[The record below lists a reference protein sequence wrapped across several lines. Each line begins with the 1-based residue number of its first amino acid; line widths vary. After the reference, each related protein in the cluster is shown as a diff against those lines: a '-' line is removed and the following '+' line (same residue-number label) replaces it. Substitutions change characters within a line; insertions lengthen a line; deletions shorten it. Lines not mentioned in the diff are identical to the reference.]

1 MVTYMCVIIDS
12 LSSWTFHFSEYDLRD
27 RGQKCLKKTEWL
39 YIGLARHTLLWMKY
53 ETFYPVYY
61 ETSGLSV
68 HPF

>member
-1 MVTYMCVIIDS
+1 M
-12 LSSWTFHFSEYDLRD
+12 
-27 RGQKCLKKTEWL
+27 LKKTELL
-39 YIGLARHTLLWMKY
+39 YIGLARHTLLRMKN